1 MGNRVLLGNRSTGG
15 YGFYVSKSGQNVL
28 TCADKELLFDSRTSR
43 TGQIYAGA
51 NNLSFVDDS
60 SDQEA
65 TVRGTTNRFSTL
77 LNQVNLNG
85 KKIIIDGTTVT
96 LSTTTTSYF
105 GGTNFTTVDN
115 IVTDINAASIS
126 GVTANR
132 SNISSTDHRLRIT
145 KTTSDMVITYPASNS
160 LETLVGIA
168 AATYDYPDLSSNGVN
183 WINSSGTTK
192 ASLGYIPLLILSE
205 TNSGAYDFE
214 ESDGDEEFM
223 ESVSRISLWRTTATH
238 MYPASAD
245 ANTPSV
251 SAASLGNDPV
261 ARLDQATHLG
271 APTNIG
277 RDYYADDVDNSMT
290 NASFFVLRIPC
301 GYGYMNSTYFG

>member
-51 NNLSFVDDS
+51 NNLSFVDSS

-65 TVRGTTNRFSTL
+65 TVRGTTNRFSSL
-77 LNQVNLNG
+77 ISRVNLTG

-96 LSTTTTSYF
+96 LSTSSTSF
-105 GGTNFTTVDN
+105 GVTFTTVDN

-126 GVTANR
+126 GITASR
-132 SNISSTDHRLRIT
+132 STLSSTDHRLRIT

-183 WINSSGTTK
+183 WISSSGTTK

-245 ANTPSV
+245 ANLPHV
-251 SAASLGNDPV
+251 SAGNNPI
-261 ARLDQATHLG
+261 ARLDRATDLG